1 MSKAKSAIES
11 QLKMLKRALEFMNR
25 VRGRIR
31 VLEVYVVGSRARGD
45 YRDDSDID
53 LVIISNDVEGWS
65 SFCFHDYLWCL
76 LSLVVRR
83 WVLKPI
89 LNFLKRDDPDEL
101 GEGDLGEATFGEGS
115 GCEPLATGGDPLPQL
130 GVAHGKAVEK
140 ETVGTNHRLRRDG
153 VKTY

>member
-53 LVIISNDVEGWS
+53 LVIISNDVEG
-65 SFCFHDYLWCL
+65 
-76 LSLVVRR
+76 
-83 WVLKPI
+83 
-89 LNFLKRDDPDEL
+89 LN
-101 GEGDLGEATFGEGS
+101 
-115 GCEPLATGGDPLPQL
+115 Q
-130 GVAHGKAVEK
+130 
-140 ETVGTNHRLRRDG
+140 LRRRELLIDLLEPG
-153 VKTY
+153 FEFFIYTEREWNEPPTTWIRQLRREARRLEDLLIEYGIY